1 MPTDEEVLEHFGV
14 KGMKW
19 GVTRKGPQAVTTTV
33 KAGKKVK
40 AKGGKRQMA
49 SEDAVRATVLK
60 QVARKSTTDA
70 LSNAQLREAVTRM
83 QLEQQYSQLGGRTT
97 RLEAGKKFLKTLV
110 GMGQTVD
117 QAYGLANNGN
127 IGNAFKGGSK
137 GGGGGF
143 SGKIVDG
150 KLAAN

>member
-1 MPTDEEVLEHFGV
+1 MDFEDLNLLHFGV
-14 KGMKW
+14 KGMRW
-19 GVTRKGPQAVTTTV
+19 GVTKKGPQVVTTKV
-33 KAGKKVK
+33 KPGKKVK

-83 QLEQQYSQLGGRTT
+83 QLEQQYSQLGGKTT
-97 RLEAGKKFLKTLV
+97 RLENGKKFLKALV
-110 GMGQTVD
+110 GMGQTAD
-117 QAYGLANNGN
+117 AAYGLANNGN
-127 IGNAFKGGSK
+127 IGKAFKGS
-137 GGGGGF
+137 GGGF